1 MFTICSY
8 LGMETRAMSDHSIA
22 IPPPPSRRRRL
33 PEIRVALPMRSEAR
47 PMSELREA
55 CLFGGFALAFCWI
68 AAELAI
74 AFGMR

>member
-1 MFTICSY
+1 MP
-8 LGMETRAMSDHSIA
+8 EHSLTFPE
-22 IPPPPSRRRRL
+22 PPRRRL
-33 PEIRVALPMRSEAR
+33 PEIRVALAARAATR

-55 CLFGGFALAFCWI
+55 CLFGGFALAFCWL